1 MTLPFQPLTGPPR
14 WGWSCFQFSEIMTKQ
29 SALYSL
35 TRHQPFQMSTPWDF
49 AHAVDNLSPDGSVIR
64 VSTAE
69 HGGIGIQHEKV
80 IIPQHL
86 RFGAIYD
93 QTWAWFEEDEAVA
106 LAVLVVPHLFSKE
119 YQECAKETVRNS
131 YPDAYE
137 RHFGEKLE
145 VHQSR
150 ELQARE
156 LVARTRNLYTPS
168 TAWGDWAWDIPRGF
182 VYVLGYRRSDE
193 STAGF
198 LVPKDQ
204 YRPPHNL
211 IILDDFPRWS
221 PNKNLPQSK
230 PKGWDEAVPGER
242 HAGEAA

>member
-1 MTLPFQPLTGPPR
+1 M
-14 WGWSCFQFSEIMTKQ
+14 SKQ

-35 TRHQPFQMSTPWDF
+35 SLPIAFQMCTPWGT
-49 AHAVDNLSPDGSVIR
+49 AQVVDKLSPDATVVR

-69 HGGIGIQHEKV
+69 HGGIGIQHEMV
-80 IIPQHL
+80 SIPQHL

-93 QTWAWFEEDEAVA
+93 QTWAWFEEDEAAA
-106 LAVLVVPHLFSKE
+106 LAVLVVPHFFSNE
-119 YQECAKETVRNS
+119 YQECAKETMRNS

-137 RHFGEKLE
+137 KHFGEKLE

-156 LVARTRNLYTPS
+156 LAARTHNLYTPS
-168 TAWGDWAWDIPRGF
+168 TAWGDWAWDVPRGF

-198 LVPKDQ
+198 LVPKDR

-211 IILDDFPRWS
+211 IILDEFPRWTPDKS
-221 PNKNLPQSK
+221 QPQSK
-230 PKGWDEAVPGER
+230 PKGWDKASSEEPQAGVEA
-242 HAGEAA
+242 